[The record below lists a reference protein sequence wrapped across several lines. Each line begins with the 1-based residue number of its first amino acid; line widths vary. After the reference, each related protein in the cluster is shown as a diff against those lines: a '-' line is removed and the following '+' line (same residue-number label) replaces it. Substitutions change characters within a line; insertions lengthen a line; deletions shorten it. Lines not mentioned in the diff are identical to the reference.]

1 MSPTFEI
8 AGMILLFLIRLG
20 IPLAVT
26 ILVAWG
32 LRRLD
37 ARWQAE
43 ADAQQLTADVAI
55 GLVAPAAVKAPAA
68 RQQPCWENRHCSEAK
83 RSSCAAC
90 AMTDLPCW
98 MARLR
103 SEGRL
108 PGNCYGCQYF
118 KVKPASVGITVGAAD

>member
-1 MSPTFEI
+1 MSPSFEI

-26 ILVAWG
+26 FFIAWG

-55 GLVAPAAVKAPAA
+55 GMVAPAAAKAPAA
-68 RQQPCWENRHCSEAK
+68 RQQPCWEYRHCSEAK
-83 RSSCAAC
+83 RGGCAAC

-103 SEGRL
+103 SEGSL
-108 PGNCYGCQYF
+108 PGHCYGCEYF
-118 KVKPASVGITVGAAD
+118 KVKPASAGVALGAAD

>member
-83 RSSCAAC
+83 RGSCAAC
-90 AMTDLPCW
+90 ALTDLPCW

-103 SEGRL
+103 AEGSL
-108 PGNCYGCQYF
+108 PRRCYACQYF
-118 KVKPASVGITVGAAD
+118 KVQPALLSASVGAGG